1 MDWNRACLL
10 LSQVV
15 VVCVLG
21 ALVATGH
28 NSYITDGLMVLTGSL
43 AGTSLYSAVKVSKK

>member
-1 MDWNRACLL
+1 MDWNKGTLL

-15 VVCVLG
+15 VTCVLG

-28 NSYITDGLMVLTGSL
+28 NSLITDGLMVVVGSI
-43 AGTSLYSAVKVSKK
+43 AGTSLYQVVSKK